1 MPFGGRA
8 LLGSRFLSRKSIV
21 RRGSC
26 KGFAGAAADSTI
38 AEEIIDVSHRLA
50 ERECVDLV
58 AQPFR
63 CGDKLP

>member
-8 LLGSRFLSRKSIV
+8 LLGSRFLSRKSMV

-38 AEEIIDVSHRLA
+38 ALSYLSA
-50 ERECVDLV
+50 LV
-58 AQPFR
+58 QLRPKWGEPC
-63 CGDKLP
+63 CGV